1 VAGKTKQQLILQ
13 AVFQDGISAP
23 MRKAGSTTKTAT
35 DKMRGG
41 LKGAERRFKGTG
53 VQAKKLSGIVK
64 RLAPQMIALAGVG
77 AGLAAFSQSARA
89 AGEFSKALSEVST
102 LVDTS
107 AVDMGRL
114 RDGVL
119 EVSNAFGATP
129 VEATKGLYQT
139 ISSGAVEAGDA
150 VEFLAQA
157 QQLAV
162 AGVASTAQ
170 SVDVLTTALNAY
182 GAEASEAGEYSDI
195 LFETVRQGKTTLPE
209 LANSLGR
216 AIPIAAALGVSLE
229 ELSAATATLTKGGLA
244 TDEAVTALRGAMSA
258 LLSPQ
263 KDAQQVIQE
272 LGVDISSTRIEADG
286 FAEVLLD
293 LADAVGDDQK
303 KLRAIFPDLRGFT
316 AALALTGKQAGDLQ
330 DVLEAVA
337 NATGAT
343 GEAVDKQLA
352 DPAKRAQIQIQNL
365 KNAFLGMGDAVILG
379 FSAGIKEA
387 GGVERV
393 AANLKTL
400 GTTIGAVFAESAKSV
415 GNMADKLFD
424 IVDKLGGPEELGQIG
439 QAVAETIGAIARFIV
454 DSIANAISSLWTAL
468 SGVAEKVAE
477 LTKSIDDFSL
487 FELPTFD
494 PEQMSAFKGPRPGVP
509 DFSDLSHEE
518 QRVILQEKLNRLKEE
533 EAEILG
539 DIARAQFMAS
549 SSILK
554 SPAAAPSA
562 ALEDIQ
568 GWIAHTEA
576 ALAEVPQSQE
586 DFFAR
591 QSELWA
597 DLRKTMDES
606 WDLSPERLTA
616 SAEDQLA
623 GVEAIAR
630 TAFTNAAMAAGE
642 GWADALNFEDFDA
655 KDFVFIPD
663 ELVGP
668 KLAPDLT
675 TKAAE
680 LADALNAEMLQIGGD
695 AREILE
701 AEFAQLD
708 LQVAEVS
715 TTDFDTEQLSEVV
728 EQYKALRLAKL
739 EAAEAEAIKAED
751 AAKLREEEQAAKALG
766 AAYDEINQYLEDTAR
781 IGPLSLDEKLGLEL
795 ADLEK
800 KRDALLELAEAHGL
814 LAELGPA
821 INAAFDQR
829 VDDAEG
835 KATPKTAFDGL
846 KTAAQDY
853 VDFVNDDFART
864 VDLVNDVA
872 SSFENNFANAFV
884 AFAEGTMTAGEAF
897 KSFADGV
904 LRDIARILAKK
915 AAEQMIG
922 AVFDSFSAADGAVFG
937 GGLGELTALA
947 NGGVVQNGLGAFHAY
962 AAGGPIVRE
971 PHVALIGEGK
981 YNEAVVPLP
990 NGRELPVDLR
1000 TNESER
1006 SQRSGGGKGTS
1017 INVAVAPEMKFEI
1030 SSLDP
1035 RTAAQMLQS
1044 PDLQASIQS
1053 GIIDTLT
1060 TGINSALSHAV
1071 REA

>member
-1 VAGKTKQQLILQ
+1 MAGKTKQQLILQ

-263 KDAQQVIQE
+263 KDAQLVIQE

-286 FAEVLLD
+286 FAAVLLD

-393 AANLKTL
+393 AKNLKAL
-400 GTTIGAVFAESAKSV
+400 GDVIGTAFAEAAKNV
-415 GNMADKLFD
+415 GMLSGQITEAIEK
-424 IVDKLGGPEELGQIG
+424 VGGPEALAE
-439 QAVAETIGAIARFIV
+439 VASKAIETMATISRVMIAT
-454 DSIANAISSLWTAL
+454 ISEAL
-468 SGVAEKVAE
+468 
-477 LTKSIDDFSL
+477 L
-487 FELPTFD
+487 
-494 PEQMSAFKGPRPGVP
+494 
-509 DFSDLSHEE
+509 
-518 QRVILQEKLNRLKEE
+518 
-533 EAEILG
+533 
-539 DIARAQFMAS
+539 FMAEA
-549 SSILK
+549 IL
-554 SPAAAPSA
+554 
-562 ALEDIQ
+562 
-568 GWIAHTEA
+568 EA
-576 ALAEVPQSQE
+576 ALAVENFNPLGTAASIAGKAANPVGAVLDALLEGPSQIADKVTGAMGPAVE
-586 DFFAR
+586 AFMKGEGTANLGLAVANLGGEFRSTGDEGESAMAR
-591 QSELWA
+591 IISRMEEA
-597 DLRKTMDES
+597 RASIE
-606 WDLSPERLTA
+606 DLSA
-616 SAEDQLA
+616 SLVGSLQ
-623 GVEAIAR
+623 VEV
-630 TAFTNAAMAAGE
+630 FGPPPPP
-642 GWADALNFEDFDA
+642 DFDPT
-655 KDFVFIPD
+655 DFEFIQNYAPQQ
-663 ELVGP
+663 GP
-668 KLAPDLT
+668 QPAREWDASGFQFIPDLT

-695 AREILE
+695 ARAILE

-708 LQVAEVS
+708 LQAAEVS
-715 TTDFDTEQLSEVV
+715 TTDLDKERIPEVV

-781 IGPLSLDEKLGLEL
+781 IGPLSLDEKLGLEV

-821 INAAFDQR
+821 INAAFEKR

-915 AAEQMIG
+915 AAEQLI
-922 AVFDSFSAADGAVFG
+922 ATAFDSFSAADGAVFG